1 MYENE
6 ISSIIAYAL
15 NSFEYKKCMEELT
28 NKKGHSIEQ
37 TPSPV
42 TKRKNANDKEKSD
55 EEKAS
60 GLLGFLRT
68 KDLNNS
74 LGSELG

>member
-1 MYENE
+1 
-6 ISSIIAYAL
+6 
-15 NSFEYKKCMEELT
+15 MEELT
-28 NKKGHSIEQ
+28 NKKGHIEQ

-68 KDLNNS
+68 KDLNNA
-74 LGSELG
+74 LGTELG